1 VTPDEMRAEAARLE
15 ALATERETQLSR
27 DDVTRM
33 YSERRYDEIEE
44 ARQQGRLADLLGTHP
59 TTEGARP

>member
-1 VTPDEMRAEAARLE
+1 MRAEAARLE
-15 ALATERETQLSR
+15 ALAAERETQLTQA
-27 DDVTRM
+27 DVKRM
-33 YSERRYDEIEE
+33 YAERRYDEIEQ